1 MRISHENF
9 YENRFQKINLW
20 CHEIFFR
27 NFDFKNGL
35 KKNLRMKTKKS
46 RPGPEIGYPTKVIL
60 KVFGLTSQIR
70 KRGS

>member
-20 CHEIFFR
+20 CHKFFFR
-27 NFDFKNGL
+27 NYRKI
-35 KKNLRMKTKKS
+35 NLRMKIFMKTKKS
-46 RPGPEIGYPTKVIL
+46 TPGPEIGYPTKVTL